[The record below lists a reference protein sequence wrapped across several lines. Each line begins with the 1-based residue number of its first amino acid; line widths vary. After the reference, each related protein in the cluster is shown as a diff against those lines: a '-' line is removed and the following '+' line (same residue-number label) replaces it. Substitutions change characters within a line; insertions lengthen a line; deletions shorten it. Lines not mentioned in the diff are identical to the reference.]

1 MSVSPAFGPYRF
13 SLTEQEA
20 RVAASRI
27 GLRCGLRQRFERDY
41 VAPLV
46 LFVLLVLFVAILAFS
61 GLIGSRMAE
70 AALLLGAIAFLATRF
85 LAHRRLRRAERLG
98 RNAVADVVANG
109 EAHMRVDDGGLTL
122 SYPAGGAAGESRAFE
137 RMAEVEE
144 AAGMIYLWP
153 PAAEGA
159 PIVIPMRIFVEAEE
173 ARQFLAFLQASI
185 AKP

>member
-1 MSVSPAFGPYRF
+1 MSEPAGFGPYSF
-13 SLTEQEA
+13 SLTDDEA
-20 RVAASRI
+20 RLAASRLALRL
-27 GLRCGLRQRFERDY
+27 GLGARFERDY

-61 GLIGSRMAE
+61 GLVGRRMAE

-98 RNAVADVVANG
+98 RKAVADVVANG
-109 EAHMRVDDGGLTL
+109 EVHIRVDDGGLAL
-122 SYPAGGAAGESRAFE
+122 SYPGVGATGENRAFQ
-137 RMAEVEE
+137 RMAEAEE

-159 PIVIPMRIFVEAEE
+159 PIVIPMRIFIAAEE
-173 ARQFLAFLQASI
+173 AKQFLAFVQARI
-185 AKP
+185 VKP